1 MPTLASPC
9 GRRDVVNT
17 EGGAVE
23 HRSSSVTVH
32 SGLPSRTRS
41 GADSLGGVDG
51 VDGVDGLDYG
61 VV

>member
-1 MPTLASPC
+1 M
-9 GRRDVVNT
+9 GNT

-23 HRSSSVTVH
+23 HRSSGVTVH